1 MGKSIYKVSKELQE
15 IIIEDYKNN
24 VSIRKI
30 SEKYD
35 VTRPTVSR
43 FLEEKG
49 IKTTKGNHYRTYH
62 HNESFFDV
70 IDSEEKAYWLGFM
83 FADGY
88 IVDENGHYGQDKFGI
103 SLAKQDK
110 KTLEDFAKAIQS
122 NNPICIY
129 PRKDNIGQP
138 LCRILLTS
146 QKTVD
151 DLIKHGCVKQ
161 KSLILQPPIDVPRDL
176 TRHFIRGFF
185 DGDGSISKV
194 LKQNKSQ
201 EYWYSINITS
211 TYEMIEWIYNF
222 FEMGSIIKEK
232 RRDKTYYY
240 SLGGHRQVI
249 KFFHILYDNATIY
262 MERKYNRFLEFV
274 EKYDENWG
282 IKV

>member
-24 VSIRKI
+24 VSIRQI

-35 VTRPTVSR
+35 VTRPTVSK

-49 IKTTKGNHYRTYH
+49 IKTTKGNHYRIYH
-62 HNESFFDV
+62 HNESFFDI
-70 IDSEEKAYWLGFM
+70 IDTKEKAYWLGFM

-88 IVDENGHYGQDKFGI
+88 IVDESEHYGQDKFGI
-103 SLAKQDK
+103 SLAEQDK

-122 NNPICIY
+122 NNPICVY
-129 PRKDNIGQP
+129 SRKDNIGQP

-161 KSLILQPPIDVPRDL
+161 KSLILQPPIDVPQNL

-185 DGDGSISKV
+185 DGDGSISKT

-211 TYEMIEWIYNF
+211 TYEMIEWIYAF
-222 FEMGSIIKEK
+222 LEMGSIIKEK

-240 SLGGHRQVI
+240 SLGGHQQVK

-274 EKYDENWG
+274 EKYDENQG